1 MLIVQMLVTLCVR
14 VMDVMFSTFTMQQK
28 RNVLNAATTA
38 MYVLVQQPQS
48 AFDVVS
54 ATQMTA
60 FHLLQQQSGRHG
72 TWRVVLANWSRRL
85 DPTQPRRSGGS
96 PEGALDI
103 ELPGHSGGGGVD
115 VSVAS
120 WALVLRSLR

>member
-72 TWRVVLANWSRRL
+72 TWKVLVPKLSCVAVCHAVHRTTVCSMLLAWLVAHIPVGR
-85 DPTQPRRSGGS
+85 
-96 PEGALDI
+96 EFVDI
-103 ELPGHSGGGGVD
+103 KKSTHKQI
-115 VSVAS
+115 
-120 WALVLRSLR
+120 